1 MENLTAR
8 WRSSS
13 LRTQLM
19 ALTGLL
25 LMPSI
30 LLTSFVSISVVR
42 DSLVNSID
50 NELRGSLNT
59 VSTAL
64 MADMLGSPSANV
76 GTRGYLVDSE
86 GEVVAQVGS
95 NAPGVVDPGDPDLS
109 SFTREL
115 VLQTEQTGL
124 TVSSADDADGSW
136 RVIAAPQADSEY
148 SVVVAEPLGWA
159 NGMISAVT
167 LLTLSFG
174 AATLLVALTIGWILI
189 TRAFTPLKRVEAT
202 AAAIAA
208 GDLSQRISGYSS
220 ATEVGQLSMSLNR
233 MLGHIEDAFE
243 ARTLSENRLRQFV
256 ADASHEL
263 RTPLVS
269 IRGYSELYR
278 HGAFQ
283 DEEQVAQAM
292 GRIESEATRMTQ
304 LVEDLLS
311 LARVDNGRALEITD
325 VDLLVLAHDAAA
337 DFAAAWPDRRIT
349 VLGPDD
355 SAAQPVWTRGD
366 DARLR
371 QVIVNLMTNAVR
383 YTPQG
388 TALEI
393 VVENPSFDAV
403 PQEQQP
409 AVPADEPAPEW
420 LAQIKIRDHGPGIRG
435 ADRTRIFER
444 FYRADTSR
452 TRETGGT
459 GLGLSI
465 VASVVGQHGG
475 VVTLEDTPGGGATF
489 IVTLPGGEAGEAA
502 IQHAADADD
511 PADQALRPRSGSD
524 RQDRSEGT
532 AWYSRTAR
540 SSSRRKAPAAQEQL
554 ERQRRAAEKSRGPA
568 GRRMRRGVRRAAPA
582 ADAVEQV
589 PEQRIAQGPE
599 TSAEQTGP
607 ARSGTAGASAAAAGS
622 AGDAHDPV
630 RREQDRAEQVPE
642 RSGPARAQD
651 EQAGESRS
659 PQDPSRGG
667 LDEADDLPP
676 IPEIDDDDPSI
687 IDDTGDLPDPGGP
700 DPDDP
705 RR

>member
-1 MENLTAR
+1 MEKLTAR

-19 ALTGLL
+19 VLTGLL

-50 NELRGSLNT
+50 NELRESLGT

-64 MADMLGSPSANV
+64 MSDMIGSPTVNV
-76 GTRGYLVDSE
+76 SKRGYLLDSD
-86 GEVVAQVGS
+86 GEIVAQVGS
-95 NAPGVVDPGDPDLS
+95 TAPGPVDPGEPDLS

-115 VLQTEQTGL
+115 VLQTEQSGM
-124 TVSSADDADGSW
+124 TVRSADGEDGSW
-136 RVIAAPQADSEY
+136 RVVAAPQADSDY
-148 SVVVAEPLGWA
+148 TVVTAEPLGWA

-174 AATLLVALTIGWILI
+174 VATLLLALTVGWILI

-233 MLGHIEDAFE
+233 MLGQIEDAFD
-243 ARTLSENRLRQFV
+243 ARTHSENRLRQFV

-278 HGAFQ
+278 HGALDD
-283 DEEQVAQAM
+283 DEKVSQAM

-355 SAAQPVWTRGD
+355 SAAAPVWTRGD

-371 QVIVNLMTNAVR
+371 QVVVNLMTNAVR

-388 TALEI
+388 TDLEI
-393 VVENPSFDAV
+393 IVENPSFDAV

-409 AVPADEPAPEW
+409 AVPDDESAPTW
-420 LAQIKIRDHGPGIRG
+420 LAQLKIRDHGPGIKG
-435 ADRTRIFER
+435 PDRTRIFER

-475 VVTLEDTPGGGATF
+475 VVTLEETPGGGATF
-489 IVTLPGGEAGEAA
+489 VVTLPGGESAEAA
-502 IQHAADADD
+502 IERAADADD
-511 PADQALRPRSGSD
+511 PADQALRSSGAEAPRASRGESGTWFS
-524 RQDRSEGT
+524 RG
-532 AWYSRTAR
+532 AWTP
-540 SSSRRKAPAAQEQL
+540 SRRRSAPTEEQL
-554 ERQRRAAEKSRGPA
+554 ERQRQAAEESGPA
-568 GRRMRRGVRRAAPA
+568 SASSGRRMRRAARRGETTVPLAGDSPVEPGSAAEATGAGASDADGSEAGDSARASTAAGASPAEQAQPARA
-582 ADAVEQV
+582 ADAE
-589 PEQRIAQGPE
+589 A
-599 TSAEQTGP
+599 
-607 ARSGTAGASAAAAGS
+607 GTAGRETRDDAPF
-622 AGDAHDPV
+622 GDD
-630 RREQDRAEQVPE
+630 
-642 RSGPARAQD
+642 G
-651 EQAGESRS
+651 
-659 PQDPSRGG
+659 
-667 LDEADDLPP
+667 LPP

-687 IDDTGDLPDPGGP
+687 IDETGELPDLSGPDPGAP
-700 DPDDP
+700 RDD
-705 RR
+705 RSGGSSHS

>member
-1 MENLTAR
+1 MEKLTAR

-19 ALTGLL
+19 VLTGLL

-50 NELRGSLNT
+50 NELRESLGT

-64 MADMLGSPSANV
+64 MSDMIGSPTVNV
-76 GTRGYLVDSE
+76 SKRGYLLDSD
-86 GEVVAQVGS
+86 GEIVAQVGS
-95 NAPGVVDPGDPDLS
+95 TAPGPVDPGEPDLS

-115 VLQTEQTGL
+115 VLQTEQSGM
-124 TVSSADDADGSW
+124 TVRSSDGEDGSW
-136 RVIAAPQADSEY
+136 RVVAAPQADSDY
-148 SVVVAEPLGWA
+148 TVVTAEPLGWA

-174 AATLLVALTIGWILI
+174 VATLLVALTVGWILI

-233 MLGHIEDAFE
+233 MLGQIEDAFD
-243 ARTLSENRLRQFV
+243 ARTHSENRLRQFV

-278 HGAFQ
+278 HGALDD
-283 DEEQVAQAM
+283 DEKVSQAM

-355 SAAQPVWTRGD
+355 SAAAPVWTRGD

-371 QVIVNLMTNAVR
+371 QVVVNLMTNAVR

-388 TALEI
+388 TDLEI
-393 VVENPSFDAV
+393 IVENPSFDAV

-409 AVPADEPAPEW
+409 AVPDDESAPTW
-420 LAQIKIRDHGPGIRG
+420 LAQLKIRDHGPGIKG
-435 ADRTRIFER
+435 PDRTRIFER

-475 VVTLEDTPGGGATF
+475 VVTLEETPGGGATF
-489 IVTLPGGEAGEAA
+489 VVTLPGGESAEAA
-502 IQHAADADD
+502 IERAADADD
-511 PADQALRPRSGSD
+511 PADQALRSSGAEAPRASRGESGTWFS
-524 RQDRSEGT
+524 RG
-532 AWYSRTAR
+532 AWTP
-540 SSSRRKAPAAQEQL
+540 SRRRSAPTEEQL
-554 ERQRRAAEKSRGPA
+554 ERQRQAAEESGPA
-568 GRRMRRGVRRAAPA
+568 SASSGRRMRRAARRGETTVPSAGDSPVEPGSAAEATGAGASDADGFEAGDSARASTAAGASPAEQAQPARA
-582 ADAVEQV
+582 ADAE
-589 PEQRIAQGPE
+589 A
-599 TSAEQTGP
+599 
-607 ARSGTAGASAAAAGS
+607 GTAGRETRDDAPF
-622 AGDAHDPV
+622 GDD
-630 RREQDRAEQVPE
+630 
-642 RSGPARAQD
+642 G
-651 EQAGESRS
+651 
-659 PQDPSRGG
+659 
-667 LDEADDLPP
+667 LPP

-687 IDDTGDLPDPGGP
+687 IDETGELPDLSGPDPGAP
-700 DPDDP
+700 RDD
-705 RR
+705 RSGGSSHS

>member
-1 MENLTAR
+1 MEKLTAR

-19 ALTGLL
+19 VLTGLL

-50 NELRGSLNT
+50 NELRESLGT

-64 MADMLGSPSANV
+64 MSDMIGSPTVNV
-76 GTRGYLVDSE
+76 SKRGYLLDSD
-86 GEVVAQVGS
+86 GEIVAQVGS
-95 NAPGVVDPGDPDLS
+95 TAPGPVDPGEPDLS

-115 VLQTEQTGL
+115 VLQTEQSGM
-124 TVSSADDADGSW
+124 TVRSADGEDGSW
-136 RVIAAPQADSEY
+136 RVVAAPQADSDY
-148 SVVVAEPLGWA
+148 TVVAAEPLGWA

-174 AATLLVALTIGWILI
+174 VATLLVALTVGWILI

-233 MLGHIEDAFE
+233 MLGQIEDAFD
-243 ARTLSENRLRQFV
+243 ARTHSENRLRQFV

-278 HGAFQ
+278 HGALDD
-283 DEEQVAQAM
+283 DEKVSQAM

-355 SAAQPVWTRGD
+355 SAAAPVWTRGD

-371 QVIVNLMTNAVR
+371 QVVVNLMTNAVR

-388 TALEI
+388 TDLEI
-393 VVENPSFDAV
+393 IVENPSFDAV

-409 AVPADEPAPEW
+409 AVPDDESAPTW
-420 LAQIKIRDHGPGIRG
+420 LAQLKIRDHGPGIKG
-435 ADRTRIFER
+435 PDRTRIFER

-475 VVTLEDTPGGGATF
+475 VVTLEETPGGGATF
-489 IVTLPGGEAGEAA
+489 VVTLPGGESAEAA
-502 IQHAADADD
+502 IERAADADD
-511 PADQALRPRSGSD
+511 PADQALRSSGAEAPRASRGESGTWFS
-524 RQDRSEGT
+524 RG
-532 AWYSRTAR
+532 AWTP
-540 SSSRRKAPAAQEQL
+540 SRRRSAPTEEQL
-554 ERQRRAAEKSRGPA
+554 ERQRQAAEESGPA
-568 GRRMRRGVRRAAPA
+568 SASSGRRMRRAARRGETTVPSAGDSPVEPGSAAEATGAGASDADGFEAGDSARASTAAGASPAEQAQPARA
-582 ADAVEQV
+582 ADAE
-589 PEQRIAQGPE
+589 A
-599 TSAEQTGP
+599 
-607 ARSGTAGASAAAAGS
+607 GTAGRETRDDAPF
-622 AGDAHDPV
+622 GDD
-630 RREQDRAEQVPE
+630 
-642 RSGPARAQD
+642 G
-651 EQAGESRS
+651 
-659 PQDPSRGG
+659 
-667 LDEADDLPP
+667 LPP
-676 IPEIDDDDPSI
+676 IPEIDEDDPSI
-687 IDDTGDLPDPGGP
+687 IDETGELPDLSGPDPGAP
-700 DPDDP
+700 RDD
-705 RR
+705 RSGGSSHS

>member
-1 MENLTAR
+1 MEKLTAR

-19 ALTGLL
+19 VLTGLL

-50 NELRGSLNT
+50 NELRESLGT

-64 MADMLGSPSANV
+64 MSDMIGSPTVNV
-76 GTRGYLVDSE
+76 SKRGYLLDSD
-86 GEVVAQVGS
+86 GEIVAQVGS
-95 NAPGVVDPGDPDLS
+95 TAPGPVDPGEPDLS

-115 VLQTEQTGL
+115 VLQTEQSGM
-124 TVSSADDADGSW
+124 TVRSADGEDGSW
-136 RVIAAPQADSEY
+136 RVVAAPQADSDY
-148 SVVVAEPLGWA
+148 TVVTAEPLGWA

-174 AATLLVALTIGWILI
+174 VATLLVALTVGWILI

-233 MLGHIEDAFE
+233 MLGQIEDAFD
-243 ARTLSENRLRQFV
+243 ARTHSENRLRQFV

-278 HGAFQ
+278 HGALDD
-283 DEEQVAQAM
+283 DEKVSQAM

-355 SAAQPVWTRGD
+355 SAAAPVWTRGD

-371 QVIVNLMTNAVR
+371 QVVVNLMTNAVR

-388 TALEI
+388 TDLEI
-393 VVENPSFDAV
+393 IVENPSFDAV

-409 AVPADEPAPEW
+409 AVPDDESAPTW
-420 LAQIKIRDHGPGIRG
+420 LAQLKIRDHGPGIKG
-435 ADRTRIFER
+435 PDRTRIFER

-475 VVTLEDTPGGGATF
+475 VVTLEETPGGGATF
-489 IVTLPGGEAGEAA
+489 VVTLPGGESAEAA
-502 IQHAADADD
+502 IERAADADD
-511 PADQALRPRSGSD
+511 PADQALRSSGAEAPRASRGESGTWFS
-524 RQDRSEGT
+524 RG
-532 AWYSRTAR
+532 AWTP
-540 SSSRRKAPAAQEQL
+540 SRRRSAPTEEQL
-554 ERQRRAAEKSRGPA
+554 ERQRQAAEESGPA
-568 GRRMRRGVRRAAPA
+568 SASSGRRMRRAARRGETTVRSAGDSPVEPGSAAEATGAGASDADGFEAGDSARASTAAGASPAEQTQPARA
-582 ADAVEQV
+582 ADAE
-589 PEQRIAQGPE
+589 A
-599 TSAEQTGP
+599 
-607 ARSGTAGASAAAAGS
+607 GTAGRETRDDAPF
-622 AGDAHDPV
+622 GDD
-630 RREQDRAEQVPE
+630 
-642 RSGPARAQD
+642 G
-651 EQAGESRS
+651 
-659 PQDPSRGG
+659 
-667 LDEADDLPP
+667 LPP

-687 IDDTGDLPDPGGP
+687 IDETGELPDLSGPDPGAP
-700 DPDDP
+700 RDD
-705 RR
+705 RSGGSSHS

>member
-1 MENLTAR
+1 MEKLTAR

-19 ALTGLL
+19 VLTGLL

-50 NELRGSLNT
+50 NELRESLGT

-64 MADMLGSPSANV
+64 MSDMIGSPTVNV
-76 GTRGYLVDSE
+76 SKRGYLLDSD
-86 GEVVAQVGS
+86 GEIVAQVGS
-95 NAPGVVDPGDPDLS
+95 TAPGPVDPGEPDLS

-115 VLQTEQTGL
+115 VLQTEQSGM
-124 TVSSADDADGSW
+124 TVRSADGEDGSW
-136 RVIAAPQADSEY
+136 RVVAAPQADSDY
-148 SVVVAEPLGWA
+148 TVVTAEPLGWA

-174 AATLLVALTIGWILI
+174 VATLLVALTVGWILI

-233 MLGHIEDAFE
+233 MLGQIEDAFD
-243 ARTLSENRLRQFV
+243 ARTHSENRLRQFV

-278 HGAFQ
+278 HGALDD
-283 DEEQVAQAM
+283 DEKVSQAM

-355 SAAQPVWTRGD
+355 SAAAPVWTRGD

-371 QVIVNLMTNAVR
+371 QVVVNLMTNAVR

-388 TALEI
+388 TDLEI
-393 VVENPSFDAV
+393 IVENPSFDAV

-409 AVPADEPAPEW
+409 AVPDDESAPTW
-420 LAQIKIRDHGPGIRG
+420 LAQLKIRDHGPGIKG
-435 ADRTRIFER
+435 PDRTRIFER

-475 VVTLEDTPGGGATF
+475 VVTLEETPGGGATF
-489 IVTLPGGEAGEAA
+489 VVTLPGGESAEAA
-502 IQHAADADD
+502 IERAADADD
-511 PADQALRPRSGSD
+511 PADQALRSSGAEAPRASRGESGTWFS
-524 RQDRSEGT
+524 RG
-532 AWYSRTAR
+532 AWTP
-540 SSSRRKAPAAQEQL
+540 SRRRSAPTEEQL
-554 ERQRRAAEKSRGPA
+554 ERQRQAAEESGPA
-568 GRRMRRGVRRAAPA
+568 SASSGRRMRRAARRGETTVPSAGDSPVEPGSAAEATGAGASDADGFEAGDSARASTAAGASPAEQAQPARA
-582 ADAVEQV
+582 ADAE
-589 PEQRIAQGPE
+589 A
-599 TSAEQTGP
+599 
-607 ARSGTAGASAAAAGS
+607 GTAGGETRDDAPF
-622 AGDAHDPV
+622 GDD
-630 RREQDRAEQVPE
+630 
-642 RSGPARAQD
+642 G
-651 EQAGESRS
+651 
-659 PQDPSRGG
+659 
-667 LDEADDLPP
+667 LPP
-676 IPEIDDDDPSI
+676 IPEIDEDDPSI
-687 IDDTGDLPDPGGP
+687 IDETGELPDLSGPDPGAP
-700 DPDDP
+700 RDD
-705 RR
+705 RSGGSSHS

>member
-1 MENLTAR
+1 MEKLTAR

-19 ALTGLL
+19 VLTGLL

-50 NELRGSLNT
+50 NELRESLGT

-64 MADMLGSPSANV
+64 MSDMIGSPTVNV
-76 GTRGYLVDSE
+76 SKRGYLLDSD
-86 GEVVAQVGS
+86 GEIVAQVGS
-95 NAPGVVDPGDPDLS
+95 TSPGPVDPGEPDLS

-115 VLQTEQTGL
+115 VLQTEQSGM
-124 TVSSADDADGSW
+124 TVRSADGEDGSW
-136 RVIAAPQADSEY
+136 RVVAAPQADSDY
-148 SVVVAEPLGWA
+148 TVVTAEPLGWA

-174 AATLLVALTIGWILI
+174 VATLLLALTVGWILI

-233 MLGHIEDAFE
+233 MLGQIEDAFD
-243 ARTLSENRLRQFV
+243 ARTHSENRLRQFV

-278 HGAFQ
+278 HGALDD
-283 DEEQVAQAM
+283 DEKVSQAM

-355 SAAQPVWTRGD
+355 SAAAPVWTRGD

-371 QVIVNLMTNAVR
+371 QVVVNLMTNAVR

-388 TALEI
+388 TDLEI
-393 VVENPSFDAV
+393 IVENPSFDAV

-409 AVPADEPAPEW
+409 AVPDDESAPTW
-420 LAQIKIRDHGPGIRG
+420 LAQLKIRDHGPGIKG
-435 ADRTRIFER
+435 PDRTRIFER

-475 VVTLEDTPGGGATF
+475 VVTLEETPGGGATF
-489 IVTLPGGEAGEAA
+489 VVTLPGGESAEAA
-502 IQHAADADD
+502 IERAADADD
-511 PADQALRPRSGSD
+511 PADQALRSSGAEAPRASRGESGTWFS
-524 RQDRSEGT
+524 RG
-532 AWYSRTAR
+532 AWTP
-540 SSSRRKAPAAQEQL
+540 SRRRSAPTEEQL
-554 ERQRRAAEKSRGPA
+554 ERQRQAAEESGPA
-568 GRRMRRGVRRAAPA
+568 SASSGRRMRRAARRGETTVPSAGDSPVEPGSAAEATGAGASDADGSEAGDSARASTAAGASPVEQAQPARA
-582 ADAVEQV
+582 ADAE
-589 PEQRIAQGPE
+589 A
-599 TSAEQTGP
+599 
-607 ARSGTAGASAAAAGS
+607 GTAGRETRDDAPF
-622 AGDAHDPV
+622 GDD
-630 RREQDRAEQVPE
+630 
-642 RSGPARAQD
+642 G
-651 EQAGESRS
+651 
-659 PQDPSRGG
+659 
-667 LDEADDLPP
+667 LPP

-687 IDDTGDLPDPGGP
+687 IDETGELPDLSGPDPGAP
-700 DPDDP
+700 RDD
-705 RR
+705 RSGGSSHS

>member
-1 MENLTAR
+1 MEKLTAR

-19 ALTGLL
+19 VLTGLL

-50 NELRGSLNT
+50 NELRESLGT

-64 MADMLGSPSANV
+64 MSDMIGSPTVNV
-76 GTRGYLVDSE
+76 SKRGYLLDSD
-86 GEVVAQVGS
+86 GEIVAQVGS
-95 NAPGVVDPGDPDLS
+95 TAPGPVDPGEPDLS

-115 VLQTEQTGL
+115 VLQTEQSGM
-124 TVSSADDADGSW
+124 TVRSADGEDGSW
-136 RVIAAPQADSEY
+136 RVVAAPQADSDY
-148 SVVVAEPLGWA
+148 TVVTAEPLGWA

-174 AATLLVALTIGWILI
+174 VATLLLALTVGWILI

-233 MLGHIEDAFE
+233 MLGQIEDAFD
-243 ARTLSENRLRQFV
+243 ARTHSENRLRQFV

-278 HGAFQ
+278 HGALDD
-283 DEEQVAQAM
+283 DEKVSQAM

-355 SAAQPVWTRGD
+355 SAAAPVWTRGD

-371 QVIVNLMTNAVR
+371 QVVVNLMTNAVR

-388 TALEI
+388 TDLEI
-393 VVENPSFDAV
+393 IVENPSFDAV

-409 AVPADEPAPEW
+409 AVPDDESAPTW
-420 LAQIKIRDHGPGIRG
+420 LAQLKIRDHGPGIKG
-435 ADRTRIFER
+435 PDRTRIFER

-475 VVTLEDTPGGGATF
+475 VVTLEETPGGGATF
-489 IVTLPGGEAGEAA
+489 VVTLPGGESAEAA
-502 IQHAADADD
+502 IERAADADD
-511 PADQALRPRSGSD
+511 PADQALRSSGAEAPRASRGESGTWFS
-524 RQDRSEGT
+524 RG
-532 AWYSRTAR
+532 AWTP
-540 SSSRRKAPAAQEQL
+540 SRRRSAPTEEQL
-554 ERQRRAAEKSRGPA
+554 ERQRQAAEESGPA
-568 GRRMRRGVRRAAPA
+568 SASSGRRMRRAARRGETTVPLAGDSPVEPGSAAEATGAGASDADGFEAGDSARASTAAGASPAEQAQPARA
-582 ADAVEQV
+582 ADAE
-589 PEQRIAQGPE
+589 A
-599 TSAEQTGP
+599 
-607 ARSGTAGASAAAAGS
+607 GTAGRETRDDAPF
-622 AGDAHDPV
+622 GDD
-630 RREQDRAEQVPE
+630 
-642 RSGPARAQD
+642 G
-651 EQAGESRS
+651 
-659 PQDPSRGG
+659 
-667 LDEADDLPP
+667 LPP

-687 IDDTGDLPDPGGP
+687 IDETGELPDLSGPDPGAP
-700 DPDDP
+700 RDD
-705 RR
+705 RSGGSSHS

>member
-1 MENLTAR
+1 MEKLTAW

-19 ALTGLL
+19 VLTGLL

-50 NELRGSLNT
+50 NELRESLGT

-64 MADMLGSPSANV
+64 MSDMIGSPTVNV
-76 GTRGYLVDSE
+76 SKRGYLLDSD
-86 GEVVAQVGS
+86 GEIVAQVGS
-95 NAPGVVDPGDPDLS
+95 TAPGPVDPGEPDLS

-115 VLQTEQTGL
+115 VLQTEQSGM
-124 TVSSADDADGSW
+124 TVRSADGEDGSW
-136 RVIAAPQADSEY
+136 RVVAAPQADSDY
-148 SVVVAEPLGWA
+148 TVVTAEPLGWA

-174 AATLLVALTIGWILI
+174 VATLLLALTVGWILI

-233 MLGHIEDAFE
+233 MLGQIEDAFD
-243 ARTLSENRLRQFV
+243 ARTHSENRLRQFV

-278 HGAFQ
+278 HGALDD
-283 DEEQVAQAM
+283 DEKVSQAM

-355 SAAQPVWTRGD
+355 SAAAPVWTRGD

-371 QVIVNLMTNAVR
+371 QVVVNLMTNAVR

-388 TALEI
+388 TDLEI
-393 VVENPSFDAV
+393 IVENPSFDAV

-409 AVPADEPAPEW
+409 AVPDDESAPTW
-420 LAQIKIRDHGPGIRG
+420 LAQLKIRDHGPGIKG
-435 ADRTRIFER
+435 PDRTRIFER

-475 VVTLEDTPGGGATF
+475 VVTLEETPGGGATF
-489 IVTLPGGEAGEAA
+489 VVTLPGGESAEAA
-502 IQHAADADD
+502 IERAADADD
-511 PADQALRPRSGSD
+511 PADQALRSSGAEAPRASRGESGTWFS
-524 RQDRSEGT
+524 RG
-532 AWYSRTAR
+532 AWTP
-540 SSSRRKAPAAQEQL
+540 SRRRSAPTEEQL
-554 ERQRRAAEKSRGPA
+554 ERQRQAAEESGPA
-568 GRRMRRGVRRAAPA
+568 SASSGRRMRRAARRGETTVPLAGDSPVEPGSAAEATGAGASDADGSEAGDSARASTAAGASPAEQAQPARA
-582 ADAVEQV
+582 ADAE
-589 PEQRIAQGPE
+589 A
-599 TSAEQTGP
+599 
-607 ARSGTAGASAAAAGS
+607 GTAGRETRDDAPF
-622 AGDAHDPV
+622 GDD
-630 RREQDRAEQVPE
+630 
-642 RSGPARAQD
+642 G
-651 EQAGESRS
+651 
-659 PQDPSRGG
+659 
-667 LDEADDLPP
+667 LPP

-687 IDDTGDLPDPGGP
+687 IDETGELPDLSGPDPGAP
-700 DPDDP
+700 RDD
-705 RR
+705 RSGGSSHS

>member
-1 MENLTAR
+1 MEKLTAR

-19 ALTGLL
+19 VLTGLL

-50 NELRGSLNT
+50 NELRESLGT

-64 MADMLGSPSANV
+64 MSDMIGSPTVNV
-76 GTRGYLVDSE
+76 SKRGYLLDSD
-86 GEVVAQVGS
+86 GEIVAQVGS
-95 NAPGVVDPGDPDLS
+95 TAPGPVDPGEPDLS

-115 VLQTEQTGL
+115 VLQTEQSGM
-124 TVSSADDADGSW
+124 TVRSADGEDGSW
-136 RVIAAPQADSEY
+136 RVVAAPQADSDY
-148 SVVVAEPLGWA
+148 TVVTAEPLGWA

-174 AATLLVALTIGWILI
+174 VATLLVALTIGWILI

-233 MLGHIEDAFE
+233 MLGQIEDAFD
-243 ARTLSENRLRQFV
+243 ARTHSENRLRQFV

-278 HGAFQ
+278 HGALDD
-283 DEEQVAQAM
+283 DEKVSQAM

-355 SAAQPVWTRGD
+355 SAAAPVWTRGD

-371 QVIVNLMTNAVR
+371 QVVVNLMTNAVR

-388 TALEI
+388 TDLEI
-393 VVENPSFDAV
+393 IVENPSFDAV

-409 AVPADEPAPEW
+409 AVPDDESAPTW
-420 LAQIKIRDHGPGIRG
+420 LAQLKIRDHGPGIKG
-435 ADRTRIFER
+435 PDRTRIFER

-475 VVTLEDTPGGGATF
+475 VVTLEETPGGGATF
-489 IVTLPGGEAGEAA
+489 VVTLPGGESAEAA
-502 IQHAADADD
+502 IERAADADD
-511 PADQALRPRSGSD
+511 PADQALRSSGAEAPRASRGESGTWFS
-524 RQDRSEGT
+524 RG
-532 AWYSRTAR
+532 AWTP
-540 SSSRRKAPAAQEQL
+540 SRRRSAPTEEQL
-554 ERQRRAAEKSRGPA
+554 ERQRQAAEESGPA
-568 GRRMRRGVRRAAPA
+568 SASSGRRMRRAARRGETTVPSAGDSPVEPGSAAEATGAGASDADGFEAGDSARASTAAGASPAEQAQPARA
-582 ADAVEQV
+582 ADAE
-589 PEQRIAQGPE
+589 A
-599 TSAEQTGP
+599 
-607 ARSGTAGASAAAAGS
+607 GTAGRETRDDAPF
-622 AGDAHDPV
+622 GDD
-630 RREQDRAEQVPE
+630 
-642 RSGPARAQD
+642 G
-651 EQAGESRS
+651 
-659 PQDPSRGG
+659 
-667 LDEADDLPP
+667 LPP
-676 IPEIDDDDPSI
+676 IPEIDEDDPSI
-687 IDDTGDLPDPGGP
+687 IDETGELPDLSGPDPGAP
-700 DPDDP
+700 RDD
-705 RR
+705 RSGGSSHS

>member
-1 MENLTAR
+1 MV
-8 WRSSS
+8 
-13 LRTQLM
+13 
-19 ALTGLL
+19 LTGLL

-50 NELRGSLNT
+50 NELRESLGT

-64 MADMLGSPSANV
+64 MSDMIGSPTVNV
-76 GTRGYLVDSE
+76 SKRGYLLDSD
-86 GEVVAQVGS
+86 GEIVAQVGS
-95 NAPGVVDPGDPDLS
+95 TAPGPVDPGEPDLS

-115 VLQTEQTGL
+115 VLQTEQSGM
-124 TVSSADDADGSW
+124 TVRSADGEDGSW
-136 RVIAAPQADSEY
+136 RVVAAPQADSDY
-148 SVVVAEPLGWA
+148 TVVTAEPLGWA

-174 AATLLVALTIGWILI
+174 VATLLVALTVGWILI

-233 MLGHIEDAFE
+233 MLGQIEDAFD
-243 ARTLSENRLRQFV
+243 ARTHSENRLRQFV

-278 HGAFQ
+278 HGALDD
-283 DEEQVAQAM
+283 DEKVSQAM

-355 SAAQPVWTRGD
+355 SAAAPVWTRGD

-371 QVIVNLMTNAVR
+371 QVVVNLMTNAVR

-388 TALEI
+388 TDLEI
-393 VVENPSFDAV
+393 IVENPSFDAV

-409 AVPADEPAPEW
+409 AVPDDESAPTW
-420 LAQIKIRDHGPGIRG
+420 LAQLKIRDHGPGIKG
-435 ADRTRIFER
+435 PDRTRIFER

-475 VVTLEDTPGGGATF
+475 VVTLEETPGGGATF
-489 IVTLPGGEAGEAA
+489 VVTLPGGESAEAA
-502 IQHAADADD
+502 IERAADADD
-511 PADQALRPRSGSD
+511 PADQALRSSGAEAPRASRGESGTWFS
-524 RQDRSEGT
+524 RG
-532 AWYSRTAR
+532 AWTP
-540 SSSRRKAPAAQEQL
+540 SRRRSAPTEEQL
-554 ERQRRAAEKSRGPA
+554 ERQRQAAEESGPA
-568 GRRMRRGVRRAAPA
+568 SASSGRRMRRAARRGETTVPSAGNSPVEPDSAAEDTGA
-582 ADAVEQV
+582 GASDADGFEA
-589 PEQRIAQGPE
+589 GD
-599 TSAEQTGP
+599 SARATT
-607 ARSGTAGASAAAAGS
+607 TAGAS
-622 AGDAHDPV
+622 P
-630 RREQDRAEQVPE
+630 AEQAQT
-642 RSGPARAQD
+642 ARAAD
-651 EQAGESRS
+651 AEAGTAGRETR
-659 PQDPSRGG
+659 
-667 LDEADDLPP
+667 DDAPFGDDGLPP

-687 IDDTGDLPDPGGP
+687 IDETGELPDLSGPDPGAP
-700 DPDDP
+700 RDD
-705 RR
+705 RSGGSSHS

>member
-1 MENLTAR
+1 MEKLTAR

-19 ALTGLL
+19 VLTGLL

-50 NELRGSLNT
+50 NELRESLST

-64 MADMLGSPSANV
+64 MSDMIGSPTVNV
-76 GTRGYLVDSE
+76 SKRGYLLDSD
-86 GEVVAQVGS
+86 GEIVAQVGS
-95 NAPGVVDPGDPDLS
+95 TAPGPVDPGEPDLS

-115 VLQTEQTGL
+115 VLQTEQSGM
-124 TVSSADDADGSW
+124 TVRSADGEDGSW
-136 RVIAAPQADSEY
+136 RVVAAPQADSDY
-148 SVVVAEPLGWA
+148 TVVTAEPLGWA

-174 AATLLVALTIGWILI
+174 VATLLVALTVGWILI

-233 MLGHIEDAFE
+233 MLGQIEDAFD
-243 ARTLSENRLRQFV
+243 ARTHSENRLRQFV

-278 HGAFQ
+278 HGALDD
-283 DEEQVAQAM
+283 DEKVSQAM

-355 SAAQPVWTRGD
+355 SAAAPVWTRGD

-371 QVIVNLMTNAVR
+371 QVVVNLMTNAVR

-388 TALEI
+388 TDLEI
-393 VVENPSFDAV
+393 IVENPSFDAV

-409 AVPADEPAPEW
+409 SVPDDESAPTW
-420 LAQIKIRDHGPGIRG
+420 LAQLKIRDHGPGIKG
-435 ADRTRIFER
+435 PDRTRIFER

-475 VVTLEDTPGGGATF
+475 VVTLEETPGGGATF
-489 IVTLPGGEAGEAA
+489 VVTLPGGESAEAA
-502 IQHAADADD
+502 IERAADADD
-511 PADQALRPRSGSD
+511 PADQALRSSGAEAPRASRGESGTWFS
-524 RQDRSEGT
+524 RG
-532 AWYSRTAR
+532 AWTP
-540 SSSRRKAPAAQEQL
+540 SRRRSAPTEEQL
-554 ERQRRAAEKSRGPA
+554 ERQRQAAEESGPA
-568 GRRMRRGVRRAAPA
+568 SASSGRRMRRAARRGETTVPSAGDSPVEPGSAAEATGAGASDADGFETGDSARASTAAGASPAEQAQPARA
-582 ADAVEQV
+582 ADAE
-589 PEQRIAQGPE
+589 
-599 TSAEQTGP
+599 
-607 ARSGTAGASAAAAGS
+607 AGAAGRETRDD
-622 AGDAHDPV
+622 APFGDD
-630 RREQDRAEQVPE
+630 
-642 RSGPARAQD
+642 G
-651 EQAGESRS
+651 
-659 PQDPSRGG
+659 
-667 LDEADDLPP
+667 LPP

-687 IDDTGDLPDPGGP
+687 IDETGELPDLSGPDPGAP
-700 DPDDP
+700 RDD
-705 RR
+705 RSGGSSHS

>member
-1 MENLTAR
+1 M
-8 WRSSS
+8 S
-13 LRTQLM
+13 
-19 ALTGLL
+19 
-25 LMPSI
+25 
-30 LLTSFVSISVVR
+30 
-42 DSLVNSID
+42 
-50 NELRGSLNT
+50 
-59 VSTAL
+59 
-64 MADMLGSPSANV
+64 DMIGSPTVNV
-76 GTRGYLVDSE
+76 SKRGYLLDSD
-86 GEVVAQVGS
+86 GEIVAQVGS
-95 NAPGVVDPGDPDLS
+95 TAPGPVDPGEPDLS

-115 VLQTEQTGL
+115 VLQTEQSGM
-124 TVSSADDADGSW
+124 TVRSADGEDGSW
-136 RVIAAPQADSEY
+136 RVVAAPQADSDY
-148 SVVVAEPLGWA
+148 TVVTAEPLGWA

-174 AATLLVALTIGWILI
+174 VATLLVALTVGWILI

-233 MLGHIEDAFE
+233 MLGQIEDAFD
-243 ARTLSENRLRQFV
+243 ARTHSENRLRQFV

-278 HGAFQ
+278 HGALDD
-283 DEEQVAQAM
+283 DEKVSQAM

-355 SAAQPVWTRGD
+355 SAAAPVWTRGD

-371 QVIVNLMTNAVR
+371 QVVVNLMTNAVR

-388 TALEI
+388 TDLEI
-393 VVENPSFDAV
+393 IVENPSFDAV

-409 AVPADEPAPEW
+409 AVPDDESAPTW
-420 LAQIKIRDHGPGIRG
+420 LAQLKIRDHGPGIKG
-435 ADRTRIFER
+435 PDRTRIFER

-475 VVTLEDTPGGGATF
+475 VVTLEETPGGGATF
-489 IVTLPGGEAGEAA
+489 VVTLPGGESAEAA
-502 IQHAADADD
+502 IERAADADD
-511 PADQALRPRSGSD
+511 PADQALRSSGAEAPRASRGESGTWFS
-524 RQDRSEGT
+524 RG
-532 AWYSRTAR
+532 AWTP
-540 SSSRRKAPAAQEQL
+540 SRRRSAPTEEQL
-554 ERQRRAAEKSRGPA
+554 ERQRQAAEESGPA
-568 GRRMRRGVRRAAPA
+568 SASSGRRMRRAARRGETTVPSAGDSPVEPDSAAEDTGA
-582 ADAVEQV
+582 GASDADGFEA
-589 PEQRIAQGPE
+589 GD
-599 TSAEQTGP
+599 SARATT
-607 ARSGTAGASAAAAGS
+607 TAGAS
-622 AGDAHDPV
+622 P
-630 RREQDRAEQVPE
+630 AEQAQT
-642 RSGPARAQD
+642 ARAAD
-651 EQAGESRS
+651 AEAGTAGRETR
-659 PQDPSRGG
+659 
-667 LDEADDLPP
+667 DDAPFGDDGLPP

-687 IDDTGDLPDPGGP
+687 IDETGELPDLSGPDPGAP
-700 DPDDP
+700 RDD
-705 RR
+705 RSGGSSHS

>member
-1 MENLTAR
+1 MEKLTAR

-19 ALTGLL
+19 VLTGLL

-50 NELRGSLNT
+50 NELRESLGT

-64 MADMLGSPSANV
+64 MSDMIGSPTVNV
-76 GTRGYLVDSE
+76 SKRGYLLDSD
-86 GEVVAQVGS
+86 GEIVAQVGS
-95 NAPGVVDPGDPDLS
+95 TAPGPVDPGEPDLS

-115 VLQTEQTGL
+115 VLQTEQSGM
-124 TVSSADDADGSW
+124 TVRSADGEDGSW
-136 RVIAAPQADSEY
+136 RVVAAPQADSDY
-148 SVVVAEPLGWA
+148 TVVTAEPLGWA

-174 AATLLVALTIGWILI
+174 VATLLLALTVGWILI

-233 MLGHIEDAFE
+233 MLGQIEDAFD
-243 ARTLSENRLRQFV
+243 ARTHSENRLRQFV

-278 HGAFQ
+278 HGALDD
-283 DEEQVAQAM
+283 DEKVSQAM

-355 SAAQPVWTRGD
+355 SAAAPVWTRGD

-371 QVIVNLMTNAVR
+371 QVVVNLMTNAVR

-388 TALEI
+388 TDLEI
-393 VVENPSFDAV
+393 IVENPSFDAV

-409 AVPADEPAPEW
+409 AVPDDESAPTW
-420 LAQIKIRDHGPGIRG
+420 LAQLKIRDHGPGIKG
-435 ADRTRIFER
+435 PDRTRIFER

-475 VVTLEDTPGGGATF
+475 VVTLEETPGGGATF
-489 IVTLPGGEAGEAA
+489 VVTLPGGESAEAA
-502 IQHAADADD
+502 IERAADADD
-511 PADQALRPRSGSD
+511 PADQALRSSGAEAPRASRGESGTWFS
-524 RQDRSEGT
+524 RG
-532 AWYSRTAR
+532 AWTP
-540 SSSRRKAPAAQEQL
+540 SRRRSAPTEEQL
-554 ERQRRAAEKSRGPA
+554 ERQRQAAEESGPA
-568 GRRMRRGVRRAAPA
+568 SASSGRRMRRAARRGETTVPSAGDSPVEPGSAAEATGAGASDADGSEAGDSARASTAAGASPVEQAQPARA
-582 ADAVEQV
+582 ADAE
-589 PEQRIAQGPE
+589 A
-599 TSAEQTGP
+599 
-607 ARSGTAGASAAAAGS
+607 GTAGRETRDDAPF
-622 AGDAHDPV
+622 GDD
-630 RREQDRAEQVPE
+630 
-642 RSGPARAQD
+642 G
-651 EQAGESRS
+651 
-659 PQDPSRGG
+659 
-667 LDEADDLPP
+667 LPP

-687 IDDTGDLPDPGGP
+687 IDETGELPDLSGPDPGAP
-700 DPDDP
+700 RDD
-705 RR
+705 RSGGSSHS

>member
-1 MENLTAR
+1 MEKLTAW

-19 ALTGLL
+19 VLTGLL

-50 NELRGSLNT
+50 NELRESLGT

-64 MADMLGSPSANV
+64 MSDMIGSPTVNV
-76 GTRGYLVDSE
+76 SKRGYLLDSD
-86 GEVVAQVGS
+86 GEIVAQVGS
-95 NAPGVVDPGDPDLS
+95 TAPGPVDPGEPDLS

-115 VLQTEQTGL
+115 VLQTEQSGM
-124 TVSSADDADGSW
+124 TVRSADGEDGSW
-136 RVIAAPQADSEY
+136 RVVAAPQADSDY
-148 SVVVAEPLGWA
+148 TVVTAEPLGWA

-174 AATLLVALTIGWILI
+174 VATLLVALTVGWILI

-233 MLGHIEDAFE
+233 MLGQIEDAFD
-243 ARTLSENRLRQFV
+243 ARTHSEKRLRQFV

-278 HGAFQ
+278 HGALDD
-283 DEEQVAQAM
+283 DEKVSQAM

-355 SAAQPVWTRGD
+355 SAAAPVWTRGD

-371 QVIVNLMTNAVR
+371 QVVVNLMTNAVR

-388 TALEI
+388 TDLEI
-393 VVENPSFDAV
+393 IVENPSFDAV

-409 AVPADEPAPEW
+409 AVPDDESAPTW
-420 LAQIKIRDHGPGIRG
+420 LAQLKIRDHGPGIKG
-435 ADRTRIFER
+435 PDRTRIFER

-475 VVTLEDTPGGGATF
+475 VVTLEETPGGGATF
-489 IVTLPGGEAGEAA
+489 VVTLPGGESAEAA
-502 IQHAADADD
+502 IERAADADD
-511 PADQALRPRSGSD
+511 PADQALRSSGAEAPRASRGESGTWFS
-524 RQDRSEGT
+524 RG
-532 AWYSRTAR
+532 AWTP
-540 SSSRRKAPAAQEQL
+540 SRRRSAPTEEQL
-554 ERQRRAAEKSRGPA
+554 ERQRQAAEESGPA
-568 GRRMRRGVRRAAPA
+568 SASSGRRMRRAARRGETTVPSAGDSPVEPGSAAEATGADASDADGFEAGDSARASTAAGASPAEQAQPARA
-582 ADAVEQV
+582 ADAE
-589 PEQRIAQGPE
+589 A
-599 TSAEQTGP
+599 
-607 ARSGTAGASAAAAGS
+607 GTAGRETRDDAPF
-622 AGDAHDPV
+622 GDD
-630 RREQDRAEQVPE
+630 
-642 RSGPARAQD
+642 G
-651 EQAGESRS
+651 
-659 PQDPSRGG
+659 
-667 LDEADDLPP
+667 LPP

-687 IDDTGDLPDPGGP
+687 IDETGELPDLSGPDPGAP
-700 DPDDP
+700 RDD
-705 RR
+705 RSGGSSHS

>member
-1 MENLTAR
+1 MEKLTAW

-19 ALTGLL
+19 VLTGLL

-50 NELRGSLNT
+50 NELRESLGT

-64 MADMLGSPSANV
+64 MSDMIGSPTVNV
-76 GTRGYLVDSE
+76 SKRGYLLDSD
-86 GEVVAQVGS
+86 GEIVAQVGS
-95 NAPGVVDPGDPDLS
+95 TAPGPVDPGEPDLS

-115 VLQTEQTGL
+115 VLQTEQSGM
-124 TVSSADDADGSW
+124 TVRSADGEDGSW
-136 RVIAAPQADSEY
+136 RVVAAPQADSDY
-148 SVVVAEPLGWA
+148 TVVTAEPLGWA

-174 AATLLVALTIGWILI
+174 VATLLVALTVGWILI

-233 MLGHIEDAFE
+233 MLGQIEDAFD
-243 ARTLSENRLRQFV
+243 ARTHSEKRLRQFV

-278 HGAFQ
+278 HGALDD
-283 DEEQVAQAM
+283 DEKVSQAM

-355 SAAQPVWTRGD
+355 SAAAPVWTRGD

-371 QVIVNLMTNAVR
+371 QVVVNLMTNAVR

-388 TALEI
+388 TDLEI
-393 VVENPSFDAV
+393 IVENPSFDAV

-409 AVPADEPAPEW
+409 AVPDDESAPTW
-420 LAQIKIRDHGPGIRG
+420 LAQLKIRDHGPGIKG
-435 ADRTRIFER
+435 PDRTRIFER

-475 VVTLEDTPGGGATF
+475 VVTLEETPGGGATF
-489 IVTLPGGEAGEAA
+489 VVTLPGGESAEAA
-502 IQHAADADD
+502 IERAADADD
-511 PADQALRPRSGSD
+511 PADQALRSSGAEAPRASRGESGTWFS
-524 RQDRSEGT
+524 RG
-532 AWYSRTAR
+532 AWTP
-540 SSSRRKAPAAQEQL
+540 SRRRSAPTEEQL
-554 ERQRRAAEKSRGPA
+554 ERQRQAAEESGPA
-568 GRRMRRGVRRAAPA
+568 SASSGRRMRRAARRGETTVPSAGDSPVEPGSAAEATGADASDADGFEAGDSARASTAAGASPAEQAQPARA
-582 ADAVEQV
+582 ADAE
-589 PEQRIAQGPE
+589 A
-599 TSAEQTGP
+599 
-607 ARSGTAGASAAAAGS
+607 GTAGRETRDDAPF
-622 AGDAHDPV
+622 GDD
-630 RREQDRAEQVPE
+630 
-642 RSGPARAQD
+642 G
-651 EQAGESRS
+651 
-659 PQDPSRGG
+659 
-667 LDEADDLPP
+667 LPP
-676 IPEIDDDDPSI
+676 IPEIDEDDPSI
-687 IDDTGDLPDPGGP
+687 IDETGELPDLSGPDPGAP
-700 DPDDP
+700 RDD
-705 RR
+705 RSGGSSHS

>member
-1 MENLTAR
+1 MEKLTAR

-19 ALTGLL
+19 VLTGLL

-50 NELRGSLNT
+50 NELRESLST

-64 MADMLGSPSANV
+64 MSDMIGSPTVSV
-76 GTRGYLVDSE
+76 SKRGYLLDSDA
-86 GEVVAQVGS
+86 EVVAQVGPT
-95 NAPGVVDPGDPDLS
+95 APGLVDPGEPDLS
-109 SFTREL
+109 RFTREL
-115 VLQTEQTGL
+115 VLRTDQSGM
-124 TVSSADDADGSW
+124 TVRSADGEDGSW
-136 RVIAAPQADSEY
+136 RVVAAPQADSEY
-148 SVVVAEPLGWA
+148 TVVTAEPLGWA

-174 AATLLVALTIGWILI
+174 VATLLVALTVGWILI
-189 TRAFTPLKRVEAT
+189 TRAFTPLKRVETT

-233 MLGHIEDAFE
+233 MLGQIEDAFE
-243 ARTLSENRLRQFV
+243 ARTHSENRLRQFV

-278 HGAFQ
+278 HGALND
-283 DEEQVAQAM
+283 DEKVAQAM

-325 VDLLVLAHDAAA
+325 VDLLILAHDAAA

-355 SAAQPVWTRGD
+355 SAAAPVWTRGD

-371 QVIVNLMTNAVR
+371 QVVVNLMTNAVR

-388 TALEI
+388 SDLEI
-393 VVENPSFDAV
+393 IVENPSFDAV

-409 AVPADEPAPEW
+409 AVPSDEPAPSW
-420 LAQIKIRDHGPGIRG
+420 LAQLKIRDHGPGIRG

-475 VVTLEDTPGGGATF
+475 VVTLEETPGGGATF
-489 IVTLPGGEAGEAA
+489 VVTLPGGDSAEAA
-502 IQHAADADD
+502 IQRAAEVDD
-511 PADQALRPRSGSD
+511 PAEHALR
-524 RQDRSEGT
+524 SEST
-532 AWYSRTAR
+532 HESRPSRTDSGTWFSR
-540 SSSRRKAPAAQEQL
+540 STWTPSRRRTPPTEEQL
-554 ERQRRAAEKSRGPA
+554 ERQRQVAEESAPSAASS
-568 GRRMRRGVRRAAPA
+568 RRMRRARRSEEPALPETTSDGSPSAPTPPAAVEATDAGGTAAGHEPRVTAAP
-582 ADAVEQV
+582 
-589 PEQRIAQGPE
+589 
-599 TSAEQTGP
+599 
-607 ARSGTAGASAAAAGS
+607 
-622 AGDAHDPV
+622 GDD
-630 RREQDRAEQVPE
+630 
-642 RSGPARAQD
+642 G
-651 EQAGESRS
+651 
-659 PQDPSRGG
+659 
-667 LDEADDLPP
+667 LPP

-687 IDDTGDLPDPGGP
+687 IDETGGLPDVSEQDAPQAH
-700 DPDDP
+700 DDD
-705 RR
+705 RGDAARG